1 MLALPPG
8 TGMEGMDLDK
18 LAGLW
23 PAVVD
28 QLRDSGSE
36 LLSHVLTAARPVAID
51 VEKAV
56 FEVGF
61 PASAGFNK
69 RKAEAAE
76 ARDRVFDAV
85 RTIVGEGMRP
95 VYVLLDREEHEG
107 AGISS
112 DDLIEKL
119 KAEFDAEE
127 FEGDLGSGD
136 AGDAGGMDAGLD
148 AGSGI
153 DTGEA
158 A

>member
-1 MLALPPG
+1 
-8 TGMEGMDLDK
+8 
-18 LAGLW
+18 
-23 PAVVD
+23 
-28 QLRDSGSE
+28 
-36 LLSHVLTAARPVAID
+36 VLTAARPVALD
-51 VEKAV
+51 VEGAV

-85 RTIVGEGMRP
+85 RTIVGQGLRP
-95 VYVLLDREEHEG
+95 VYVLLDREEEG

-112 DDLIEKL
+112 EDLIEKL

-127 FEGDLGSGD
+127 FEGDLGSGE